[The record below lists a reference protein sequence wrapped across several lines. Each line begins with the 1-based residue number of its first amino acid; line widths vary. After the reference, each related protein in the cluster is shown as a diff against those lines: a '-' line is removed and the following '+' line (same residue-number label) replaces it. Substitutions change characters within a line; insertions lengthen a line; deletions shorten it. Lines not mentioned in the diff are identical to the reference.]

1 MIIHIAGSGGSGKTT
16 IGNKLKKIYEGKIV
30 VIDTDDIKTNLIK
43 KKYKSISNI
52 HKALETEEWIEMY
65 LEKMMKLIKRYND
78 KILILTGSL
87 HVKTKNR
94 KTQITNMVD
103 YKFGIDEEFDKSYK
117 KYVKRKFLDINSKL
131 TKKIIDKAI
140 K

>member
-1 MIIHIAGSGGSGKTT
+1 
-16 IGNKLKKIYEGKIV
+16 
-30 VIDTDDIKTNLIK
+30 
-43 KKYKSISNI
+43 
-52 HKALETEEWIEMY
+52 
-65 LEKMMKLIKRYND
+65 MMKLIKRYND